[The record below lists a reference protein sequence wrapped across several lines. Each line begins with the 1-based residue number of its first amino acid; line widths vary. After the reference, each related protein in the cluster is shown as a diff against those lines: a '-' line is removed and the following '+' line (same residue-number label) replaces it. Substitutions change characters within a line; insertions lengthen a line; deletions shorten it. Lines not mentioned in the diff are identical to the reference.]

1 MKKIWLF
8 IFGGYVY
15 CFIEVL
21 WRGKTHWSMALAG
34 GTVVLLLS
42 AVQKK
47 TGVLGFLFASAVTI
61 TLTELLFGIIF
72 NIFLKMNVWDYSGMD
87 YNIAGQICLPYTL
100 LWFALG
106 FPVYYIIGQIKR
118 EIFSDIKPYR

>member
-1 MKKIWLF
+1 MKKLWLF
-8 IFGGYVY
+8 VFGGCAY

-34 GTVVLLLS
+34 GTVMLLLS

-47 TGVLGFLFASAVTI
+47 TGVLPFLFLSALII
-61 TLTELLFGIIF
+61 TVTELIFGIIF
-72 NIFLKMNVWDYSGMD
+72 NIFLKMNVWDYSAMH

-106 FPVYYIIGQIKR
+106 FPVYYIIGRIR
-118 EIFSDIKPYR
+118 GALRLT

>member
-118 EIFSDIKPYR
+118 EIFSDMKPYR

>member
-8 IFGGYVY
+8 IFGGYAY

-118 EIFSDIKPYR
+118 ALFPDMKPYR